1 MTKTTWKETM
11 AVICLA
17 LLQTVVIVFVA
28 QGLIRLIW
36 FCTNLFYHGQVA
48 FTESAPDPHAIGYIS
63 ILVPVIGGLL
73 VGLMARFGSRGIRGH
88 GIPEAMESILI
99 RESRIPKRLTIL
111 KPLASAIA
119 IGSGGPFGAEGPIIA
134 TGGAFGSLIG
144 QLLPLNE
151 SSRKVLLAVG
161 ASAGM
166 TAIFGT
172 PLSAVLLSIEL
183 LLFEFKPGSF
193 IPVALAAAL
202 ANVLRE
208 SIFGFVDP
216 FFKMTPIHGTTAA
229 DFLFFVG
236 FGAALGAISA
246 FVIKSVYWIEDEF
259 EKTPVTWV
267 LWPVLGGLAVG
278 LIGWIEPKSLGV
290 GYDNITQ
297 ALNADMTWQIALG
310 LLVFKF
316 LSWAIALGSGTS
328 GGTLAPLMTLGA
340 AIGILVSQFL
350 KWAVPS
356 FPVDTQILALAG
368 MAGLF
373 AGCSRAVLTSVLFA
387 FEATRQPVGIAPLL
401 GTCAAAYLTSRLL
414 CVDSIMTLKI
424 ARRGVRVPH
433 EYVPAPLE
441 TPLTTEV
448 H

>member
-1 MTKTTWKETM
+1 
-11 AVICLA
+11 
-17 LLQTVVIVFVA
+17 
-28 QGLIRLIW
+28 
-36 FCTNLFYHGQVA
+36 
-48 FTESAPDPHAIGYIS
+48 
-63 ILVPVIGGLL
+63 
-73 VGLMARFGSRGIRGH
+73 
-88 GIPEAMESILI
+88 
-99 RESRIPKRLTIL
+99 
-111 KPLASAIA
+111 
-119 IGSGGPFGAEGPIIA
+119 
-134 TGGAFGSLIG
+134 
-144 QLLPLNE
+144 
-151 SSRKVLLAVG
+151 
-161 ASAGM
+161 
-166 TAIFGT
+166 
-172 PLSAVLLSIEL
+172 
-183 LLFEFKPGSF
+183 
-193 IPVALAAAL
+193 
-202 ANVLRE
+202 
-208 SIFGFVDP
+208 
-216 FFKMTPIHGTTAA
+216 
-229 DFLFFVG
+229 
-236 FGAALGAISA
+236 
-246 FVIKSVYWIEDEF
+246 
-259 EKTPVTWV
+259 
-267 LWPVLGGLAVG
+267 
-278 LIGWIEPKSLGV
+278 V

-401 GTCAAAYLTSRLL
+401 GTCAAAYLTSRLI

-441 TPLTTEV
+441 TPLTSEM